1 MAYKSNPAEKGVTTI
16 KFFKMS
22 QNKSAEISNNARVS
36 SQIGNS

>member
-22 QNKSAEISNNARVS
+22 QEDKSAEISNNVKVK
-36 SQIGNS
+36 